1 MIDTHLNKKR
11 ESERDKVINRTV
23 DQTRTILKHNNDILI
38 LNADKGN
45 VTVAITKEDY
55 QARMNN
61 IISDMMSYQRINK
74 DPTTS
79 LIKKNNELVE
89 ELYKNNI
96 ICAIERRKLKSDV
109 ATAPRLYGLPKI
121 HKENYPLR
129 PICSS
134 INSPSIQLCKYMVK
148 ILKNLTINSKYNVRD
163 SIDFKKKITNLT
175 VGENDKMVSFDVISL
190 FPSIPVNLGIKI
202 IEEKWDE
209 IREYTNMTKA
219 LFSSILT
226 FCIKDNRYF
235 TYNDK
240 VYKQKKGLPMGSP
253 ASPIVA
259 DIVMEK
265 LLDTCMEQLTT
276 KPTLVTKYVDDLF
289 VILGEDAITDTLTIL
304 NSYNN
309 NIKFTMEKE
318 NNGCLPYLDTLVYQN
333 KDNNEHG
340 KQLSKQN
347 FKNKR

>member
-11 ESERDKVINRTV
+11 ESERVKVINRTV
-23 DQTRTILKHNNDILI
+23 AQTRTFLKNNNDILI
-38 LNADKGN
+38 LNADKGK

-55 QARMNN
+55 QSRINN
-61 IISDMMSYQRINK
+61 MISHMMQYQRINK
-74 DPTTS
+74 DPTTI

-96 ICAIERRKLKSDV
+96 IYAIARRKLKSDV
-109 ATAPRLYGLPKI
+109 ATAPRLYGLSKI

-134 INSPSIQLCKYMVK
+134 INSPSKQLCKYMVR

-163 SIDFKKKITNLT
+163 SIEFKNNITNLT
-175 VGENDKMVSFDVISL
+175 VGENDKIVSFDVLSL
-190 FPSIPVNLGIKI
+190 FPSIPVDLGIKI

-209 IREYTNMTKA
+209 IREYINMAKG
-219 LFSSILT
+219 LFFIILT
-226 FCIKDNRYF
+226 FWIKDNRYF

-240 VYKQKKGLPMGSP
+240 VCKQKKGVPMGSP

-259 DIVMEK
+259 YIVMEK

-276 KPTLVTKYVDDLF
+276 KPTLVTKNVGGLF
-289 VILGEDAITDTLTIL
+289 VILREDAITDTLTIL

-333 KDNNEHG
+333 K
-340 KQLSKQN
+340 
-347 FKNKR
+347 